1 MIKHLLTEQLNHTIL
16 INISEESKA
25 NFFFTFNIEN
35 SFIKDL
41 FVNVFSIHEDLY
53 QEQAENIA
61 RIMNTFTIIRLLFI
75 TQ

>member
-1 MIKHLLTEQLNHTIL
+1 MIKHLLTEQLNHIIL
-16 INISEESKA
+16 INIGEESKA
-25 NFFFTFNIEN
+25 IFFTFNIEN

-41 FVNVFSIHEDLY
+41 FVNVFSIYEDLY

-61 RIMNTFTIIRLLFI
+61 RIMNVFAIIRLLFI

>member
-1 MIKHLLTEQLNHTIL
+1 MKKVKLFI
-16 INISEESKA
+16 
-25 NFFFTFNIEN
+25 FTFNIEN

-41 FVNVFSIHEDLY
+41 FVNVFSIYEDLY

-61 RIMNTFTIIRLLFI
+61 RIMNVFAIIRLLFI